1 MKLIISCEHG
11 GNQIPE
17 QYKHLF
23 VGGKKALNSHRGYD
37 PGALDLYMELKS
49 LADFSEKNEISR
61 LLVEVNRSLGHP
73 ALFSEFTK
81 NLDQIEKEKIISRY
95 YLPYRND
102 IEQNIKE
109 FIDSEEEV
117 FHLSIHSFT
126 PVLNGEKRNADVGLL
141 YDPSRKAEKE
151 FCKNFKNNLKNK
163 GQDLKIRFNYPYLG
177 TADGFTTYLRKKFQK
192 NYIGVEIEVNQKF
205 SDHNKMDPRLKHLFY
220 DAVKKTIK

>member
-23 VGGKKALNSHRGYD
+23 VGGEKALNSHRGYD

-49 LADFSEKNEISR
+49 LADYSEKNEISR
-61 LLVEVNRSLGHP
+61 LLVEVNRSLAHP

-102 IEQNIKE
+102 IEQTYQK
-109 FIDSEEEV
+109 FIDSGEEV
-117 FHLSIHSFT
+117 FHLSVHSFT
-126 PVLNGEKRNADVGLL
+126 PELNGEKRNADIGLL

-151 FCKNFKNNLKNK
+151 FCINFKKNLK
-163 GQDLKIRFNYPYLG
+163 G
-177 TADGFTTYLRKKFQK
+177 
-192 NYIGVEIEVNQKF
+192 
-205 SDHNKMDPRLKHLFY
+205 
-220 DAVKKTIK
+220 